1 VILSKKAS
9 HKAELER
16 TGTHAKEKRKK
27 KKKNAI
33 KGKEHTQHV
42 IIFNYEC
49 QLSFKENTKMTQVA
63 YHAFAIDWHTKHIIL
78 EHGVDGILAA
88 LS

>member
-16 TGTHAKEKRKK
+16 TGTHAKEE
-27 KKKNAI
+27 KNAI